1 MHRLWDI
8 THDPVVIEE
17 GNYTANQLFT
27 IKVAYDWFWSPA
39 RDFTVK
45 IYSRHNGT
53 ELQDFRGNTNMLYAD
68 GREPS
73 EFTFVK
79 PTEPQY
85 YRDLA
90 GMAVAMGVTAG
101 VGFWTF
107 T

>member
-1 MHRLWDI
+1 MS
-8 THDPVVIEE
+8 
-17 GNYTANQLFT
+17 
-27 IKVAYDWFWSPA
+27 YDWFWSPA

-45 IYSRHNGT
+45 IYSRHAGT

-85 YRDLA
+85 YKDLA
-90 GMAVAMGVTAG
+90 GMALAFGATAG
-101 VGFWTF
+101 IAYISWIQIALNM
-107 T
+107 